1 MQGVK
6 PRRFLGAAVVAMVG
20 IWVAAAAPFPADS
33 AAKPSLSLASETPL
47 VVAGRGFKAGE
58 RVTVVASL
66 TQQGEFRKRIA
77 AGSSGRF
84 RVRFRSAD
92 ASCGPVYVAAVG
104 RQGSRAALRRRGVPG
119 PCGIDPGPER

>member
-6 PRRFLGAAVVAMVG
+6 PRRFLVAAVVATVG

-47 VVAGRGFKAGE
+47 VIAGRGFKAGE

-66 TQQGEFRKRIA
+66 TQGEFRKRIA

-92 ASCGPVYVAAVG
+92 ASCGPLYVAAVG
-104 RQGSRAALRRRGVPG
+104 RQGSRASLRRRGVPG
-119 PCGIDPGPER
+119 PCGIDPGPQP